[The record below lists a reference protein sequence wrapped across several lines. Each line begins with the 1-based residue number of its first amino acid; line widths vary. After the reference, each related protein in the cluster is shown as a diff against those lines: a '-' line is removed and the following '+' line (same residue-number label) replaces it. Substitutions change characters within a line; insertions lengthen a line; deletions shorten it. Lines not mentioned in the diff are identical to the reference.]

1 MEQCEVHEDDRGRLY
16 KTFEFADSEVFVIT
30 IEPGKTRGNH
40 YHRRKIEMFSIVS
53 GACVITC
60 RNKQTGAVD
69 SFLLEATKPTTL
81 TVSPGNVH
89 KISSE
94 NGCVVIGWVSEP
106 FNPEDT
112 DTYAEE
118 V

>member
-1 MEQCEVHEDDRGRLY
+1 MEQLEVHADDRGRLF

-53 GACVITC
+53 GSCEIRC
-60 RNKQTGAVD
+60 RNKKTNETTVYTLD
-69 SFLLEATKPTTL
+69 ESTPTTL
-81 TVSPGNVH
+81 TVTPGNVH
-89 KISSE
+89 NIYSE

-106 FNPEDT
+106 FDPEDT
-112 DTYAEE
+112 DTYAED